1 MDSNRNPKTYILAII
16 VCISV
21 AVPVLCLP
29 MGMKSSNPSLTL
41 RKAYAATFPEPE
53 EEEEEVLV
61 EDWALVSEGDTLID
75 VSNGGTVSGATGVT
89 YLVEPMTAT
98 EDYTDVPSYYVVQEF
113 DEAGLPIEQLDP
125 LYFAPDDTPLYIETY
140 DSILKEEPDMSSSTV
155 TTLATGEGVTR
166 VGIGDTWSK
175 IVTDD
180 GEEGY
185 VLTNTLSYEMVWV
198 AIDRTVWV
206 DTDSLTLRAEPSTES
221 EIVATLPDEARL
233 HCTGIADKWYHVT
246 TDSGLEGYVY
256 VSYTTQ
262 TAPPT
267 PTPVPQ
273 RTNTGGGGGNGGGG
287 GGSSSGGGG
296 GGSSYSPGTPVITG
310 QNGSSVVSAAES
322 LLGAPYV
329 YCGESS
335 SGVDCSGLVVYAYR
349 QIGVS
354 VPHYAD
360 SIASC
365 GYSVDR
371 SDIQPGDIVCYD
383 YGGGYCG
390 HVAIYVGGGS
400 VIHASN
406 SGEDVRYGSLDM
418 MPIMSIRR
426 VF

>member
-1 MDSNRNPKTYILAII
+1 MDSKRNPKNNILAII
-16 VCISV
+16 VCFSV
-21 AVPVLCLP
+21 AAPIVCLP
-29 MGMKSSNPSLTL
+29 LGIKTTDPAITV

-61 EDWALVSEGDTLID
+61 EDWALVSEGEDLID
-75 VSNGGTVSGATGVT
+75 VSNGGTVGGIS
-89 YLVEPMTAT
+89 YLQAPETSD
-98 EDYTDVPSYYVVQEF
+98 EDFSDVPSYMVYQEY

-125 LYFAPDDTPLYIETY
+125 LYFAPDETALYIETF
-140 DSILKEEPDMSSSTV
+140 DSILKEEPDMSSMTV

-166 VGIGDTWSK
+166 IGIGDTWSK
-175 IVTDD
+175 IRTED

-198 AIDRTVWV
+198 DIDRTVWV
-206 DTDSLTLRAEPSTES
+206 DTDSLTLRSEPSTES
-221 EIVATLPDEARL
+221 EVVATLPDEARL
-233 HCTGIADKWYHVT
+233 HCTGIADKWYRVT
-246 TDSGLEGYVY
+246 TESGLEGYVY

-262 TAPPT
+262 TPPPT
-267 PTPVPQ
+267 PTPVPVA
-273 RTNTGGGGGNGGGG
+273 RPNGGGGGGG
-287 GGSSSGGGG
+287 GGSSSGGGGSG

-360 SIASC
+360 SIAGC

-418 MPIMSIRR
+418 MPILSIRR